1 MLTLLLNTEKLEIT
15 YTCNR
20 KECGRLMY
28 YGSLDYNVDIN
39 TDLEL
44 HVLIME
50 RYLSNMY
57 KIYVIYITVCAN
69 IPEYCL

>member
-1 MLTLLLNTEKLEIT
+1 MLTLLLNMEKLEIT

-20 KECGRLMY
+20 KEFGRVMY
-28 YGSLDYNVDIN
+28 YNEDIN

-57 KIYVIYITVCAN
+57 KMYVIYITQWVQTR
-69 IPEYCL
+69 IL

>member
-1 MLTLLLNTEKLEIT
+1 MLTLLLNMEKLEIT

-20 KECGRLMY
+20 KEFGRLMY

>member
-1 MLTLLLNTEKLEIT
+1 MLTLLLNMEKLEIT

-20 KECGRLMY
+20 KEFCRLMY
-28 YGSLDYNVDIN
+28 YDSLDYNVDIN

-57 KIYVIYITVCAN
+57 KIGVIYITVCAN
-69 IPEYCL
+69 IPEYYL